1 MLLAM
6 TAFFRYLSYIIC
18 SLCIW
23 TILSLWSVFATSAIE
38 EAGENFPLG
47 DGTAAE
53 DNADAVDFWTLI
65 KEDAIDPTDSVSEKI
80 QEELGVAYTQAEDQR
95 ATFYI
100 QELLNWFL
108 AIIGLISLIVLVYG
122 FYKMFVAKDN
132 AEAFQEALS
141 IVKWAI
147 IALLV
152 IWVSRYIVS
161 IMFDLFFAAKEDI
174 E

>member
-1 MLLAM
+1 
-6 TAFFRYLSYIIC
+6 
-18 SLCIW
+18 
-23 TILSLWSVFATSAIE
+23 
-38 EAGENFPLG
+38 
-47 DGTAAE
+47 
-53 DNADAVDFWTLI
+53 
-65 KEDAIDPTDSVSEKI
+65 
-80 QEELGVAYTQAEDQR
+80 
-95 ATFYI
+95 
-100 QELLNWFL
+100 
-108 AIIGLISLIVLVYG
+108 LIVLVYG

-152 IWVSRYIVS
+152 IWVSWYIVS